1 MALQFV
7 KNLMGGNTPVAPP
20 KDNLSYPLTENEDAV
35 EGAAYYFDSGRL
47 TLGTTQKNIAVI
59 ALESEDGA
67 SDDNGDPAVTTRAQW
82 ITPGM
87 VFKAPITNKAG
98 TGDQASY
105 QAGFVIGA
113 TVNLN
118 DKGTGLDAETDLT
131 SVDGPCTLLK
141 IDTDNDVAWFVFN
154 SCAVASDLSS

>member
-1 MALQFV
+1 MAILFV

-20 KDNLSYPLTENEDAV
+20 KDVLSYPMTENEDAV
-35 EGAAYYFDSGRL
+35 EGAAYYFSSGRL
-47 TLGTTQKNIAVI
+47 TVASTQKNIAVI
-59 ALESEDGA
+59 ALESADGGGDSG
-67 SDDNGDPAVTTRAQW
+67 SDPTVFTRAQW

-105 QAGFVIGA
+105 EGNFIVGA

-118 DKGTGLDAETDLT
+118 DKGEGLDAETDLS
-131 SVDGPCTLLK
+131 SVAGPCTILK
-141 IDTDNDVAWFVFN
+141 IDSDNDVAWFVFN
-154 SCAVASDLSS
+154 SCAVASDLS